1 MRWKTIG
8 QSVIGTSHSAADR
21 GCDDAAQYRV
31 IVDDD
36 DREILICCLSD
47 GAGSAKYA
55 AMAAEF
61 ATSKMV
67 ESLATYA
74 LAGAHIEEK
83 EVYAM
88 LEDIYDGL
96 SVISKIEEIPI
107 EEYSCTL
114 LGAVV
119 MPTRAV
125 FFQIGDGAIVRSD
138 DSGRFLP
145 VWWPENGE
153 YQNTTTFITD
163 DANMGQLKV
172 LCIEACIQE
181 VALFSDGLQ
190 MLALQWESRTVHQP
204 FFTDLF
210 TVLRRADTPEKVALL
225 NAKLAAF
232 LDSPAVNARTDDDKT
247 LILATR
253 LDAPNAH
260 E

>member
-8 QSVIGTSHSAADR
+8 QSVVGTSHTATGR
-21 GCDDAAQYRV
+21 GCDDAVQYKV
-31 IVDDD
+31 VLGDDD
-36 DREILICCLSD
+36 QEVLLCCVSD
-47 GAGSAKYA
+47 GAGSAKFA

-61 ATSKMV
+61 ATAKMV
-67 ESLATYA
+67 ESLANYA
-74 LAGAHIEEK
+74 LAGAPIGEA

-114 LGAVV
+114 LGAAV

-138 DSGRFLP
+138 GAGRYLP

-153 YQNTTTFITD
+153 YQNTTTFIID
-163 DANMGQLKV
+163 DPNMGQLKV
-172 LCIEACIQE
+172 LCIDECIDE
-181 VALFSDGLQ
+181 VAIFSDGLQ
-190 MLALQWESRTVHQP
+190 MLALQWESHTVHQP

-210 TVLRRADTPEKVALL
+210 AVLRRADTVGKETIL
-225 NAKLAAF
+225 NQKLAAF
-232 LDSPAVNARTDDDKT
+232 LDSQGVNSRTDDDKT

-253 LDAPNAH
+253 LGSPGANG
-260 E
+260 